1 MNVFNL
7 SIFEALNHLKQFRFM
22 PKPHLKQTLFF
33 LFSLTHAFLFAQITD
48 EATYFTKNLQRL
60 NLPIA
65 GEVWYYA
72 DDSARQIRL
81 FDGNHSPWKTIDY
94 PSEANKTVSL
104 LNMNMP
110 ISDTIFNTDNLLEFV
125 WQFSNSTGKR
135 IKVMNE
141 RNQLV
146 YAFSEDAN
154 LLTVNELVGSPTKL
168 FVEHGQ
174 YYYDGS
180 NLKTSIY
187 SLPSLVLDTT
197 FINASDMRRQKFSYA
212 GEKFY
217 FKNRETNSLEIYN
230 PNYTRWKP
238 AIKIHK
244 IRNELNYPDPVF
256 FADDKTFNADTS
268 VECMFTYWHANGW
281 PLTKI
286 VSEKDITTKIAYANS
301 NSHLILDRKIGYPD
315 KLFLLYQGTGSSTT
329 TRSEV
334 YSLPQMRK
342 ETTVNLTYIGR
353 IILKQFGAKYI
364 TFEGVGIKLSDTLHR
379 TWKSVPLR
387 PTSNFGVNYWI
398 LPLIC
403 DSIVNPDNQLEVI
416 WSEQRNS
423 NYNVR
428 ITKENGDDLAI
439 IPNTYHFQVSQL
451 DNLPNKLI
459 TKMMNGTTKVW
470 RFTPRTSIQD
480 PSVVNDLDVQVSPN
494 PFVSSFTIHCNNTE
508 YPLSIRLFNA
518 VGQLVF
524 SEKNVQTGATITPP
538 QALSKG
544 IYLLDIVRGEKRVTQ
559 RLIKL

>member
-1 MNVFNL
+1 
-7 SIFEALNHLKQFRFM
+7 M

-33 LFSLTHAFLFAQITD
+33 LFSLTYASLFAQITD
-48 EATYFTKNLQRL
+48 EATYLTKNLQRL
-60 NLPIA
+60 KLPIA

-72 DDSARQIRL
+72 DDSTRQIHL
-81 FDGNHSPWKTIDY
+81 FDGNHTPWKTIDY

-104 LNMNMP
+104 LNMNIP

-146 YAFSEDAN
+146 YAFPEGAN
-154 LLTVNELVGSPTKL
+154 SLTVNELVGSSTKL

-238 AIKIHK
+238 AIKIHN
-244 IRNELNYPDPVF
+244 IRNELNCSDPSF
-256 FADDKTFNADTS
+256 FADDKTFNADTL

-281 PLTKI
+281 DLIKI
-286 VSEKDITTKIAYANS
+286 VSEKDINTKIAYANS
-301 NSHLILDRKIGYPD
+301 NSHLILDRKAGYPD

-329 TRSEV
+329 VRSEV

-342 ETTVNLTYIGR
+342 DTTVNLTYIGR
-353 IILKQFGAKYI
+353 ILLKQFGAKYI
-364 TFEGVGIKLSDTLHR
+364 TFEGGGITLSDTLHR
-379 TWKSVPLR
+379 AWKSVPLR

-403 DSIVNPDNQLEVI
+403 DSIVNPDSFLEVI
-416 WSEQRNS
+416 WSEQRSS

-428 ITKENGDDLAI
+428 ITKENGDDLAT
-439 IPNTYHFQVSQL
+439 IPDAYHFQVSQL
-451 DNLPNKLI
+451 DGLSNKLI

-470 RFTPRTSIQD
+470 RFTPRTAIQA
-480 PSVVNDLDVQVSPN
+480 PSVSDGLDVQVSPN
-494 PFVSSFTIHCNNTE
+494 PFVTSFTIRNNNSE
-508 YPLSIRLFNA
+508 RPLSIRLFNA
-518 VGQLVF
+518 IGQLVF
-524 SEKNVQTGATITPP
+524 TQKNVQNNETITPP
-538 QALSKG
+538 EHLSKG
-544 IYLLDIVRGEKRVTQ
+544 IYLLDITCDGKYITR
-559 RLIKL
+559 RLVKL